1 MQSLVPLKI
10 KIWLIVGLAALV
22 AAIARSIGL
31 GVLSLGAVVAVVEF
45 VLIHLLM
52 RSWPLLPRLAWLPL
66 PAWARVNLSGEW
78 RGTIESQW
86 RSESDEP
93 AQAALPVTLE
103 LHQGWDEVVFRTQTE
118 RMHSRTSG
126 VVPLFD
132 AATRELQFRYFFE
145 TEPTAA
151 SSTTNPPQKLG
162 TGIAR
167 VTLDEPDRM
176 RITYT
181 NERGIGGDIVLK
193 RVPPATRAARR
204 RRTPSTRSGPSAA

>member
-1 MQSLVPLKI
+1 MQSLVALKV

-22 AAIARSIGL
+22 AASARAIGL

-52 RSWPLLPRLAWLPL
+52 RSWPLLSQLAWLPL

-86 RSESDEP
+86 RSDSGEP
-93 AQAALPVTLE
+93 APAAIPVTVD
-103 LHQGWDEVVFRTQTE
+103 LHQGWDEVVFRMQTE

-151 SSTTNPPQKLG
+151 SSITNPPQKLG
-162 TGIAR
+162 TGVAR

-176 RITYT
+176 QITYT
-181 NERGIGGDIVLK
+181 NERGTGGDIVLK
-193 RVPPATRAARR
+193 RASPETRAARR
-204 RRTPSTRSGPSAA
+204 RRNASTRSGPPAV